1 MPRETE
7 HVGYSCLV
15 FYIFICISSLCIY
28 ICISMDFMPL
38 KISIYIPQ
46 NDILYYPFH
55 IESSARLKTQRPCC
69 PRRWFFCWTEI
80 WKRKATKFP
89 THFKY
94 HFNWQKSY
102 ENMGMD
108 QYLLIPFLVG
118 WTPIYQLFWC
128 SPGVL
133 LVLTHCHIWNGGDF
147 TWFHQASQVN
157 QPWCSGASFGS
168 IFNGMNPLQTWERE
182 ENSW

>member
-1 MPRETE
+1 M
-7 HVGYSCLV
+7 Y
-15 FYIFICISSLCIY
+15 FISLYIY
-28 ICISMDFMPL
+28 IYVYPWISCHL
-38 KISIYIPQ
+38 KYQSISPKMISYITHSTSKVP
-46 NDILYYPFH
+46 PG
-55 IESSARLKTQRPCC
+55 SRLSDPVAHAGG
-69 PRRWFFCWTEI
+69 FFCWTEI
-80 WKRKATKFP
+80 WKQKATKFP